1 MSFFRVAARHR
12 LPLALAS
19 LLLLLS
25 LQLQLQQV
33 PHLQGGGARE
43 QSKGDLVQR
52 EEDGESEHDDAAL
65 LEPGEA
71 MVAVALGVAPAP
83 RPPRPPPTPP
93 SALGVWNKLQ
103 EIWRLSSNIRTEHGV
118 VDIKPLV
125 NLTINTFGLLEGAE
139 TGPADSSNSQLVM
152 KSLFNIWNPQVLGGM
167 RAVDWLMKNVL
178 SRGVGRLHDNRLTLH
193 NCIRRPSL

>member
-1 MSFFRVAARHR
+1 MSFSRAAARHR

-33 PHLQGGGARE
+33 PGLQGGVTRE
-43 QSKGDLVQR
+43 HIEGDLVQR
-52 EEDGESEHDDAAL
+52 EEDGESAVL

-71 MVAVALGVAPAP
+71 MAAVAADEPPAP
-83 RPPRPPPTPP
+83 RPPHPPPTPP

-152 KSLFNIWNPQVLGGM
+152 KSLFNIWNPQVQAGAGRAGCCRLGALNWVLYTRCCTLG
-167 RAVDWLMKNVL
+167 AV
-178 SRGVGRLHDNRLTLH
+178 H
-193 NCIRRPSL
+193 